1 MLAVTNERVYFQPYH
16 NLYEEQVIN
25 FKIKSFSE
33 FFKRRFKLCET
44 GLQLTMKPNKH
55 NVQRTCYL
63 TFATQEGRDAVYDAI
78 KKYLPASCIT
88 DQTDIGVY
96 TYEWAKGS
104 LSNYDYLQIINTYAQ
119 RST

>member
-1 MLAVTNERVYFQPYH
+1 M
-16 NLYEEQVIN
+16 N

-44 GLQLTMKPNKH
+44 GLQLTMKPNK
-55 NVQRTCYL
+55 NGLSRTLYV

-78 KKYLPASCIT
+78 MKYLPASCIT
-88 DQTDIGVY
+88 DSTDIGVY
-96 TYEWAKGS
+96 TYEWAKGKM
-104 LSNYDYLQIINTYAQ
+104 SNFDYLQIVNTYAQ